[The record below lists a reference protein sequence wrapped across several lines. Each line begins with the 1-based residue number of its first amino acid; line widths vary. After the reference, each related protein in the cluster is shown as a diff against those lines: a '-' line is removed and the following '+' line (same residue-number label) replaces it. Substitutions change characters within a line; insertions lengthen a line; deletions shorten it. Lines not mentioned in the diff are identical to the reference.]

1 MKKCS
6 HALQVVRNVSRAS
19 LPGCLPQGRPWQM
32 PIVLGVLWTMY
43 LGGLS
48 PGEALAETKS
58 SPWPPRPNIVYI
70 VSDELGYYEL
80 SCMGH
85 PHFQTPNIDRL
96 AAEGIRF
103 TQTLAGSSL
112 CAPTRCCLMTGK
124 HSGHTSVR
132 TNGGGTPLR
141 ADEPTIASVLKQVG
155 YATGGFGK
163 WGCGGRGS
171 TGVPE
176 RHGFDIFFGY
186 YDQVHAH
193 LYYPPYLIRNS
204 VEVPL
209 PGNHGLSN
217 GTTYSHYLIVEE
229 AKKFIR
235 ENKDHPFFCYL
246 PVTPPHGIHD
256 IPETDPAWA
265 LYKDKPWPLD
275 ARKYAAMVNM
285 VDRHV
290 GEIRDL
296 LRELGLEEKT
306 IIFFSGDNGG
316 HEYFR
321 DADHPR
327 GFHAPNVDPRTGQQ
341 FRGGK
346 GNLYEGGLRVPMI
359 VCWPGQIKP
368 GRVSDLLWYF
378 PDVLPTLAELAGATP
393 PADIDG
399 ISIVPELLGE
409 DVVGRKQPQHDF
421 LYWELGGQ
429 IAVRKK
435 NWKAIRPGMG
445 KPWELYDLARD
456 IGETQNLAADHPEI
470 LKELIALAE
479 KAHEPAVEGDFFAP
493 ELNEKDRRAKFGD
506 EVPPEQVNVTMV
518 NRLPQDGMIPRKF
531 YTILSCSSESQSNDR
546 LARYAIDGNP
556 RTWWHTQFQPDLKR
570 PPHELVIDL
579 GKEFTVSGIR
589 YLARQDHTWN
599 GTFKECEIAV
609 SKTPDF
615 SEATT
620 TRVEFSKTKE
630 AQERNIPPTRG
641 RYVRIRILSEINGGP
656 WASAAEIG
664 IVGE

>member
-1 MKKCS
+1 MSCS
-6 HALQVVRNVSRAS
+6 AVVRLMLAGTVTV
-19 LPGCLPQGRPWQM
+19 G
-32 PIVLGVLWTMY
+32 IT
-43 LGGLS
+43 GLIEFGHA
-48 PGEALAETKS
+48 GETQPL
-58 SPWPPRPNIVYI
+58 RPNIVMI
-70 VSDELGYYEL
+70 VSDELGYHEL

-85 PHFQTPNIDRL
+85 PHFYTPNIDRL

-103 TQTLAGSSL
+103 TQALAGSSL

-141 ADEPTIASVLKQVG
+141 PEEATIASVLKQVG

-193 LYYPPYLIRNS
+193 SYYPPYLIRNS
-204 VEVPL
+204 EEVPL
-209 PGNHGLSN
+209 PGNHGLSQ

-229 AKKFIR
+229 AKRFIR
-235 ENKDHPFFCYL
+235 QNKDRPFFCYL
-246 PVTPPHGIHD
+246 PVTPPHGLFD
-256 IPETDPAWA
+256 IPETDPAWD
-265 LYKDKPWPLD
+265 LYKDKPWPLE

-290 GEIRDL
+290 GEIREL
-296 LRELGLEEKT
+296 LAELGLTEKT

-316 HEYFR
+316 MEYFKD
-321 DADHPR
+321 DAHPR
-327 GFHAPNVDPRTGQQ
+327 GFHAPNVDPRTGVE

-359 VCWPGQIKP
+359 ICWPGHIKP

-378 PDVLPTLAELAGATP
+378 PDVLPTLAELAGVAP
-393 PADIDG
+393 PPDIDG

-409 DVVGRKQPQHDF
+409 DVVGRKQPQHEF
-421 LYWELGGQ
+421 FYWELSGQ
-429 IAVRKK
+429 VAVRRG

-445 KPWELYDLARD
+445 RPWELYDLAND
-456 IGETQNLAADHPEI
+456 IGETHNLAAERPEI
-470 LKELIALAE
+470 LQELILLAE

-506 EVPPEQVNVTMV
+506 AVPPEKVNVTMV
-518 NRLPQDGMIPRKF
+518 NRLPQEGMIPRKL
-531 YTILSCSSESQSNDR
+531 YKIVSVSSESAGNDR
-546 LARYAIDGNP
+546 RAVHAIDGNP
-556 RTWWHTQFQPDLKR
+556 RTWWHTEFTPELKR
-570 PPHELVIDL
+570 PPHELIIDL
-579 GKEFTVSGIR
+579 GREFTVRAVR
-589 YLARQDHTWN
+589 YLARQDGSWN
-599 GTFKECEIAV
+599 GTFRDCEVTV
-609 SKTPDF
+609 SPDLNF
-615 SEATT
+615 PEQPTARIS
-620 TRVEFSKTKE
+620 FSKTRE
-630 AQERNIPPTRG
+630 AQEATIPPTKG
-641 RYVRIRILSEINGGP
+641 RYVRLRILSEVSNGP

-664 IVGE
+664 FVGE

>member
-1 MKKCS
+1 MLCKGS
-6 HALQVVRNVSRAS
+6 SLVRLS
-19 LPGCLPQGRPWQM
+19 LTT
-32 PIVLGVLWTMY
+32 IGVLLPWLFMI
-43 LGGLS
+43 
-48 PGEALAETKS
+48 PGWAGEGKNIA
-58 SPWPPRPNIVYI
+58 RPNIVFI

-103 TQTLAGSSL
+103 TQALAGSSL

-141 ADEPTIASVLKQVG
+141 LEEPTVASVLKQVG

-176 RHGFDIFFGY
+176 LHGFDIFFGY

-193 LYYPPYLIRNS
+193 SYYPPYLVRNS
-204 VEVPL
+204 QEVPL
-209 PGNHGLSN
+209 PGNHGLSQ

-235 ENKDHPFFCYL
+235 ENKDRPFFCYL

-256 IPETDPAWA
+256 IPESDPAWT

-285 VDRHV
+285 VDRNV
-290 GEIRDL
+290 GEVRDL
-296 LRELGLEEKT
+296 LQELGILERT

-316 HEYFR
+316 AEYFR
-321 DADHPR
+321 DAEHPR
-327 GFHAPNVDPRTGQQ
+327 GFHGPNVNPLTGVE

-368 GRVSDLLWYF
+368 GQVSDLLWYF
-378 PDVLPTLAELAGATP
+378 PDVLPTLAELAGAQP
-393 PADIDG
+393 PSDIDG

-409 DVVGRKQPQHDF
+409 DVIGRKQAQHEF
-421 LYWELGGQ
+421 LYWELSGQ
-429 IAVRKK
+429 VAVRKG
-435 NWKAIRPGMG
+435 NWKAIRPGLS
-445 KPWELYDLARD
+445 KSWELYDLSRD
-456 IGETQNLAADHPEI
+456 ISETKDLAKENPEV
-470 LKELIALAE
+470 LQELITLAE
-479 KAHEPAVEGDFFAP
+479 KAHQPAVEGEFSQP

-506 EVPPEQVNVTMV
+506 AVPPEKVKVTLVQRM
-518 NRLPQDGMIPRKF
+518 PQDGLIPQKN
-531 YTILSCSSESQSNDR
+531 YKIVSCSSESTSNNR
-546 LARYAIDGNP
+546 LAQHAIDGDP
-556 RTWWHTQFQPDLKR
+556 QTWWHTQFSPDLKR

-579 GKEFTVSGIR
+579 GGEFTVKGVR
-589 YLARQDHTWN
+589 YLARQDAAWN
-599 GTFKECEIAV
+599 GSLKDCDVTIA
-609 SKTPDF
+609 SSLEFPDKPT
-615 SEATT
+615 AKLQ
-620 TRVEFSKTKE
+620 FSKTRE
-630 AQERNIPPTRG
+630 VQEVAIPPTQG
-641 RYVRIRILSEINGGP
+641 RYVRLRIYSEVNDGP
-656 WASAAEIG
+656 WASIAEIG
-664 IVGE
+664 FVGK